1 MLKAEAEKNKN
12 EAKDFLTTNAKKPG
26 IKTTKSGLQ
35 YKVLVEGAGATPK
48 ATDIVKTHFHGTF
61 LNGRV
66 FLSSVE
72 SGEPL
77 QLPVNQFIPGWREAL
92 LMMKVGSKWQLFLPS
107 ELAFGEGGTEMIPP
121 NAALVYELEL
131 LEIVKE
137 PPQPE

>member
-1 MLKAEAEKNKN
+1 
-12 EAKDFLTTNAKKPG
+12 
-26 IKTTKSGLQ
+26 
-35 YKVLVEGAGATPK
+35 
-48 ATDIVKTHFHGTF
+48 